1 MSDYLIYNRGLK
13 VTIASLFLFVCL
25 AYESG
30 DYIYWNQRRYL
41 TWEDFRVKR
50 QVSKDQ
56 KHAAGTA
63 CSCMISIRPEGNL
76 IHLQVNAVVNKAKS
90 WVKESSRN
98 AKILAHEQGHFDI
111 VEINTRNFRRDIKA
125 HTFKTAT
132 YKSELDSMTRICWAE
147 TDAEQDLYDKETA
160 HSNNS
165 EAQSA
170 WLKKIELDL
179 KASAAYA
186 DPEITFLAEGLW

>member
-1 MSDYLIYNRGLK
+1 MSDYLIYKRGLK
-13 VTIASLFLFVCL
+13 VTIVSLCLLVCL

-50 QVSKDQ
+50 QVLKEE
-56 KHAAGTA
+56 KYVAGTD
-63 CSCMISIRPEGNL
+63 CSCKILIRPEGSL
-76 IHLQVNAVVNKAKS
+76 IHLQVNAVVNKMGS

-98 AKILAHEQGHFDI
+98 AKVLAHEQGHFDI
-111 VEINTRNFRRDIKA
+111 VEINARNFRRDIKA
-125 HTFKTAT
+125 HAFKAAT
-132 YKSELDSMTRICWAE
+132 YSSELDSMTRVCWAE
-147 TDAEQDLYDKETA
+147 TNAEQDLYDKETA